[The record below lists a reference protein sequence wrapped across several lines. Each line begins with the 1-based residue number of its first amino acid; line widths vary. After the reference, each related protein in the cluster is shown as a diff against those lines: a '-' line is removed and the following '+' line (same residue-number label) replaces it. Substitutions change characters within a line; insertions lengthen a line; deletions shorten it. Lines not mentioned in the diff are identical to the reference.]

1 MHLMARRLRP
11 VGQAPIGILS
21 SGCGIEV
28 TSAGGATPR
37 FSGEVKIGR
46 RPSQDGRPYKRP
58 PHHTFNRSIGDY
70 GGSDG

>member
-1 MHLMARRLRP
+1 MALQLACGVRRLS
-11 VGQAPIGILS
+11 AS
-21 SGCGIEV
+21 FTGCGNEV

-70 GGSDG
+70 GGGDG